1 MSDHKSSS
9 QTVLPVAPVVVPDD
23 DDTQMG
29 DGKDAVDIRSESS
42 EEEED
47 RVSPLSSST
56 GKNIPNPPHKYSLRS
71 ANNLLAPSSSSLQK
85 GQHPSEGVRWRSK
98 DGSNDAKGAPSSEEL
113 REHLGSKG
121 K

>member
-29 DGKDAVDIRSESS
+29 DGKDAVDISSESS
-42 EEEED
+42 EEEEVD
-47 RVSPLSSST
+47 RVIPLSSFT
-56 GKNIPNPPHKYSLRS
+56 GKTIPNPPHKYSLRS

-85 GQHPSEGVRWRSK
+85 GQHPSEAARWHSK
-98 DGSNDAKGAPSSEEL
+98 DGSNDAEGATSSEAL
-113 REHLGSKG
+113 RGHSGSKG
-121 K
+121 